1 MADKSRTDNDNFLES
16 EYIMFTEE
24 EKHIAKCFGKT
35 FNWIARDENNNLCF
49 YRTKPLKR
57 WIGKGIW
64 VEPLGSYYKTKHC
77 YNDIKYVAYGLGGYF
92 QSIRWEDA
100 EPTLIK
106 DIYDPQILNDKERE
120 YLTAVL
126 KPLPTAKTIRKAIS
140 PLGVYQYLVVDF
152 NESEFMSFP
161 YFEPDTMY
169 KGMEC
174 CKLYTP
180 EELGIKL

>member
-1 MADKSRTDNDNFLES
+1 MSK
-16 EYIMFTEE
+16 FTKD
-24 EKHIAKCFGKT
+24 EKIIAKNIDKKYKWMARNKKSGNLIVFARKPYKDPVFERWTYNLPIPICSIPV
-35 FNWIARDENNNLCF
+35 FNDMF
-49 YRTKPLKR
+49 K
-57 WIGKGIW
+57 
-64 VEPLGSYYKTKHC
+64 
-77 YNDIKYVAYGLGGYF
+77 
-92 QSIRWEDA
+92 SITWEDK

-106 DIYDPQILNDKERE
+106 DIYDPQILTDDEKR

-140 PLGVYQYLVVDF
+140 PLGVYQYLVVNF
-152 NESEFMSFP
+152 HEEEFMSFP